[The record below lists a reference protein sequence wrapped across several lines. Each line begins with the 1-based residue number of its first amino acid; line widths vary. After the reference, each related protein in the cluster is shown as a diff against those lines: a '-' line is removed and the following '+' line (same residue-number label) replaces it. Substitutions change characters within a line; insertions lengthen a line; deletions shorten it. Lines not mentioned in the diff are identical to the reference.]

1 MYAMNEFGK
10 SIRRKLG
17 YSFGANIVSL
27 IVSVVSVSFVPKYMS
42 VEDYG
47 VYQLFLFYF
56 GYVGFLHFGVLG
68 GAIIRYAGRLYSELD
83 YPMLKAQCIILFSI
97 LCICSIG
104 LFWANFQA
112 AIFDDTIIWLFV
124 LSMVAQ
130 HVIWYSISMLQ
141 MSNRIEEASKLLLW
155 ERISWGTLAVGAVLC
170 GYVELFYIILSYTV
184 TRILTM
190 LYSLYFIP
198 EVVWA
203 PVHFTLGVWKEFKVN
218 FSVGFPI
225 TLSDICSILL
235 IGIIRL
241 GISNVWDISIFA
253 KTSLALSFTFFFLT
267 FVSSASVVLLPALK
281 QIQTQK
287 ADGLYIHL
295 NYLLSGLLLVI
306 LIGYFPLK
314 EIIALWLPKYVD
326 GLGYMGILFPALY
339 FESKFNLL
347 VATYL
352 KKMLKTKEIFIV
364 NLFVT
369 AGSGAGCILFCYYLK
384 NLTLSI
390 ILITLVLGIRCFF
403 AEYILGIFL
412 HIRRVILKEYL
423 ISVLV
428 IGFFEYIVIFQD
440 SYWPVIEYS
449 LALIVY
455 LLLSRK
461 NIQQAWQQVKQVV
474 TI

>member
-1 MYAMNEFGK
+1 MNEFGK

-27 IVSVVSVSFVPKYMS
+27 IVSVLSVSFVPRYMS
-42 VEDYG
+42 IEDYG
-47 VYQLFLFYF
+47 LYQLFLFYF
-56 GYVGFLHFGVLG
+56 GYIGFLHFGVFG
-68 GAIIRYAGRLYSELD
+68 GAIIRYAGSLYSELD
-83 YPMLKAQCIILFSI
+83 YTILKTQCIILFSI

-104 LFWANFQA
+104 LLLVNLKAG
-112 AIFDDTIIWLFV
+112 IFDNTVIWLFI
-124 LSMVAQ
+124 LSMFAQ

-141 MSNRIEEASKLLLW
+141 MSNRIEEASKLLFW
-155 ERISWGTLAVGAVLC
+155 ERISWGILAIGAVLC
-170 GYVELFYIILSYTV
+170 GYTEAFNIILAYTV

-190 LYSLYFIP
+190 LYSLCFIP
-198 EVVWA
+198 EVVRA
-203 PVHFTLGVWKEFKVN
+203 PVHFTLSVWKEFKIN

-225 TLSDICSILL
+225 TLSDVCSILL

-241 GISNVWDISIFA
+241 GISNVWDISAFA

-281 QIQTQK
+281 QIQTK
-287 ADGLYIHL
+287 RADELYIYL
-295 NYLLSGLLLVI
+295 NYLLSGLLLLI

-314 EIIALWLPKYVD
+314 YIIALWLPKYID
-326 GLGYMGILFPALY
+326 SLGYMGILFPALY

-347 VATYL
+347 ITTYL
-352 KKMLKTKEIFIV
+352 KKMLKTKEIFVV

-369 AGSGAGCILFCYYLK
+369 AVSGAGCIFFCYYLK

-390 ILITLVLGIRCFF
+390 SLITLILGIRCFI

-412 HIRRVILKEYL
+412 HLRRVILKEYL
-423 ISVLV
+423 KSVLV
-428 IGFFEYIVIFQD
+428 IAFFEYIVMFQD
-440 SYWPVIEYS
+440 GYLSIIKYT
-449 LALIVY
+449 IVMIAY

-461 NIQQAWQQVKQVV
+461 NIQQACQQVKQVI